1 MPTEP
6 IRLLNDIPDAPSLPM
21 IYILGNSHSGSTL
34 LGFLLASNPHL
45 INLGE
50 IKSKT
55 WLKDRFCSCGHPVN
69 TCPFY
74 QNYFSTF
81 NALKQAAFHKVR
93 SVSFAPLFL
102 TSKLKT
108 DPATKANLNLLY
120 SSVSERVIEHYPDA
134 RYWIDTSKSTWLLNA
149 WLQGVPEK
157 DIRIIWI
164 RRNLKANVS
173 SFVKRGTSFW
183 AALLRIKI
191 NTLITSRFLKTH
203 RLDYL
208 EVNYDR
214 FYDAYTEEAAA
225 ISAFLGIA
233 VPSSYASLNN
243 HHAISG
249 NRMTRQSF
257 TDQFS
262 GLRKDD
268 EWQNILTGYQKKIL
282 AWIS

>member
-81 NALKQAAFHKVR
+81 NALKQAAFHKIR
-93 SVSFAPLFL
+93 SRSLAPLL
-102 TSKLKT
+102 LAGKMKT
-108 DPATKANLNLLY
+108 DPDTKANLNQLY
-120 SSVSERVIEHYPDA
+120 SAVSQHVIEHYPDA

-149 WLQGVPEK
+149 WLQVIPAK

-164 RRNLKANVS
+164 KRCLHANVG
-173 SFVKRGTSFW
+173 SFVKRGSSFW
-183 AALLRIKI
+183 SAVINIKI
-191 NTLITSRFLKTH
+191 NNLITSRFLKRNHVT
-203 RLDYL
+203 YL

-214 FYDAYTEEAAA
+214 FYDAYAEEAAA

-233 VPSSYASLNN
+233 VPSSYASLHN

-268 EWQNILTGYQKKIL
+268 EWKNILTGYQQKIL